1 MPHHLN
7 FPNVAVAGTNPERAA
22 IVVKDPV
29 CMVFT
34 CNLHNF
40 GPSCPS
46 HLQAFKQNP
55 VQLDDLSRCFWNPP
69 RFIPME
75 PIPSPLLM
83 VLLLLLL
90 LLLVLLLLLL
100 LPVMLWVLVVL
111 LGQNRIPLLT
121 HSARGQR
128 GGLLFGSALCVSIC
142 MHMYNYVYTFSIL
155 QPFRTCNASVC
166 SARVAMSKTL

>member
-7 FPNVAVAGTNPERAA
+7 FPSVAVAGTNPEPAA
-22 IVVKDPV
+22 IVIKDPV

-40 GPSCPS
+40 GPPCPS

-55 VQLDDLSRCFWNPP
+55 VQLDDLFRCFWNPP
-69 RFIPME
+69 RFIPRE

-83 VLLLLLL
+83 VVVLLLLLVLVVLLLLLLLL
-90 LLLVLLLLLL
+90 LLLVLLLLL

-121 HSARGQR
+121 HSARDQR
-128 GGLLFGSALCVSIC
+128 SCLLFGSALCVSIC
-142 MHMYNYVYTFSIL
+142 MHMYNYVY
-155 QPFRTCNASVC
+155 N
-166 SARVAMSKTL
+166 SAALSDL

>member
-22 IVVKDPV
+22 IVVKDPA

-75 PIPSPLLM
+75 PIPFALLM
-83 VLLLLLL
+83 VVVVVVLLL
-90 LLLVLLLLLL
+90 LLLVLLVRCGV
-100 LPVMLWVLVVL
+100 VML
-111 LGQNRIPLLT
+111 
-121 HSARGQR
+121 
-128 GGLLFGSALCVSIC
+128 
-142 MHMYNYVYTFSIL
+142 
-155 QPFRTCNASVC
+155 
-166 SARVAMSKTL
+166 